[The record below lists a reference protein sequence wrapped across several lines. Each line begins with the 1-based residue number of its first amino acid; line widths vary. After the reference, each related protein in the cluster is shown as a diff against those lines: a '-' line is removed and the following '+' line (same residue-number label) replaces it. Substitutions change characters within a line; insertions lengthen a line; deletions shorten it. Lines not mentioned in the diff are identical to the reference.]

1 MQHQVAAAQT
11 LVMPAATSLL
21 DPLDRDQAEETARR
35 GAALRRLW
43 GRNLLTGIGPYLF
56 VGLLER
62 YLRRRMK
69 QRRAL
74 IPAVDDDGR

>member
-1 MQHQVAAAQT
+1 
-11 LVMPAATSLL
+11 MPAATSLL